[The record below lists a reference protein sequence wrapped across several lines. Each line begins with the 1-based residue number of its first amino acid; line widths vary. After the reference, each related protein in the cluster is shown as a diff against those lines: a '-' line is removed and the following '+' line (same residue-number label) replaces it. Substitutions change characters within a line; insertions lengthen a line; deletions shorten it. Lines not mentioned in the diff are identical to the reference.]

1 MVFLSK
7 NNMILFRYYDNER
20 KMDRAW
26 YNSSNIVYS
35 ECDDNE
41 NDYKTLRIVFKKGDM
56 YEYYKVDVKDYL
68 MFMAGGVDGS
78 NGKSFFKFIKPKYE
92 FKKLEPVDL
101 AELAAEMERL
111 REEKKKSQE
120 NTEKESQ

>member
-1 MVFLSK
+1 
-7 NNMILFRYYDNER
+7 MILVRYYDKE
-20 KMDRAW
+20 KKLDKAW
-26 YNSSNIVYS
+26 YESSNIVYS

-68 MFMAGGVDGS
+68 MFMAGGLDGS
-78 NGKSFFKFIKPKYE
+78 NGKAFFKFIKPKYE

-101 AELAAEMERL
+101 EALKSEMLDYKERIKKERAENQ
-111 REEKKKSQE
+111 KE
-120 NTEKESQ
+120 NDI